1 MLVSLHPETKAR
13 IIIRVQ
19 NPSDLDEP
27 SLKVVRRKKVVE
39 IIHALGVVE
48 PTQVFVQRAPR
59 VVSSLV
65 RLHISCGSF

>member
-48 PTQVFVQRAPR
+48 PIQVFV
-59 VVSSLV
+59 
-65 RLHISCGSF
+65 